1 MTTPI
6 VPSISDEQLADLE
19 RLAESVKGW
28 NMPEAFQEAE
38 EGVHPDEWEWHVGA
52 IDEDGNQYPLL
63 HVNAHQ
69 YDSGDSELLASYYA
83 ACNREAVLGL
93 IARLR
98 AAEADDWIPIE
109 SAPLDGSEILLMR
122 GERVTSGAWIEWT
135 TTCPEYHSSTGAYL
149 GQSEQDSGASWAS
162 WDGGFTEEEP
172 PTHWRRLPKPKA
184 MERTP

>member
-1 MTTPI
+1 MTTQI
-6 VPSISDEQLADLE
+6 VPSISDEQLAELE
-19 RLAESVKGW
+19 ADAIARSKLGID
-28 NMPEAFQEAE
+28 QC
-38 EGVHPDEWEWHVGA
+38 EGGKRITRSYACSHCGA
-52 IDEDGNQYPLL
+52 GHTDGCRRPLPKR
-63 HVNAHQ
+63 
-69 YDSGDSELLASYYA
+69 YDDS
-83 ACNREAVLGL
+83 RAVLGL

-122 GERVTSGAWIEWT
+122 GERVTSGARIEWT

-172 PTHWRRLPKPKA
+172 PTHWKRLPKPKA